1 MFQVYHKFD
10 LLYDCEYHEYDSA
23 HDFSSDSEDSLH
35 IQEKATL
42 SPGIEDTQDGDSDWN
57 EFKDGDF
64 GM

>member
-1 MFQVYHKFD
+1 MT
-10 LLYDCEYHEYDSA
+10 EYHEYDSA